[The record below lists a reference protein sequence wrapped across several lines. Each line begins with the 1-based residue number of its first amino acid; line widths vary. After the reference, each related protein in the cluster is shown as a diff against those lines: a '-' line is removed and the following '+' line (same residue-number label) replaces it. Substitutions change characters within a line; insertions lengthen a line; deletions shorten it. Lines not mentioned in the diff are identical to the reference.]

1 MRKDTLFSVAS
12 QGLSAASNFIF
23 TIYLVSHLPQ
33 VELGYYALV
42 VACAF
47 IALACINA
55 IVIVPFSVQ
64 SKDKN
69 SQSKIFLLLPC
80 ILMSPFLSIVLATI
94 SVITSDVSFLLVF
107 VYICIFVLKESMKNI
122 HFSTGSFIAGF
133 IIDAIYVTGLLLG
146 ILIISDLEKV
156 SDVLYVLIY
165 STGASFFVGF
175 FFIDFYNFKLC
186 RLKNY
191 KYIKRVSSFSLA
203 GALAYETQSRGA
215 NFILSAFGKHS
226 LLGEITAAKTIFQPL
241 NLFVTGWSRVAR
253 PRIANIVA
261 IGDLS
266 CLWKEYTKNVTLITL
281 CTVTLSLSLY
291 ILWDMLEFYIFKGR
305 FDNIIVTSIFIG
317 TWAYLN
323 VVKTVTGVYVLGF
336 NKFKELAKVSLFA
349 ASFTV
354 VTLIFVSPFGL
365 LAILIA
371 IAISELVSSI
381 WVLNIFKNSVH
392 RS

>member
-1 MRKDTLFSVAS
+1 MRKDALFSVAS

-23 TIYLVSHLPQ
+23 AIYLVSRLSQ

-42 VACAF
+42 VACAY

-69 SQSKIFLLLPC
+69 SHSKVFLLLPC
-80 ILMSPFLSIVLATI
+80 ILISSVLSIVLATI
-94 SVITSDVSFLLVF
+94 SAITSEVSFVIM
-107 VYICIFVLKESMKNI
+107 YIYIYIFVLKESMKNI
-122 HFSTGSFIAGF
+122 HFTTGSFIVGF
-133 IIDAIYVTGLLLG
+133 TIDAIYVAGLLLSM
-146 ILIISDLEKV
+146 LIITDIEKV
-156 SDVLYVLIY
+156 SNVLIVLIY
-165 STGASFFVGF
+165 STFASVVVGF
-175 FFIDFYNFKLC
+175 FFIDFHNYKLC

-191 KYIKRVSSFSLA
+191 KYIKRASSFSLV

-261 IGDLS
+261 IGDFS
-266 CLWKEYTKNVTLITL
+266 CLWKEYTKNVSLITL
-281 CTVTLSLSLY
+281 CAIVLCLSLY
-291 ILWDMLEFYIFKGR
+291 ALWDMLEFHIFKGK
-305 FDNIIVTSIFIG
+305 FDNIIITSTLIG
-317 TWAYLN
+317 AWAYLN

-349 ASFTV
+349 AIFTV
-354 VTLIFVSPFGL
+354 VTLIFLSPFGF

-371 IAISELVSSI
+371 IAISELISLI
-381 WVLNIFKNSVH
+381 WVLNVFKNSVH